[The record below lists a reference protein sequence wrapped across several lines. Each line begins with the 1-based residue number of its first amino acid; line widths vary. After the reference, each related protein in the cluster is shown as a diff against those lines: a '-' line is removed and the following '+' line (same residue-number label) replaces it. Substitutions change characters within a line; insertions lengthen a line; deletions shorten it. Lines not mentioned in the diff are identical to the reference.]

1 MASMSWATTVR
12 RCSKRSRDTLVVLCV
27 ISELS
32 LVSLAVFYV
41 GIGYDRFGLV
51 FQPVS
56 VRCPAS

>member
-1 MASMSWATTVR
+1 MASMSWAR